1 MKILSLHVYGY
12 GKIVDKI
19 IDTDMQFI
27 QIYGENE
34 AGKSTMMSFIHSI
47 LFGFPKRTDAE
58 PRREPRMHN
67 MYGGKL
73 IVEFEDEFG
82 PVEIERVKGKVQGDL
97 KVYFKDGSVKGEQW
111 LTKKLNFID
120 KKTYRSIFSFDVLG
134 LQDIHTNMTEDK
146 LQEYLLRAGA
156 LGSHEYDEMLN
167 TIDKE
172 LATIYKKNGSVPTL
186 NQEVENIKEISTKV
200 KDLEANESRYA
211 SLVDDRVSIEESLA
225 HKEDAVHQLSLIHK
239 HKMKEIMYHKEILEW
254 KNLEQKMTE
263 EPVIFPEKG
272 IERYI
277 ALKNKVD
284 QTSKDVALRTEKV
297 KAIAAEIE
305 KIKKPS
311 EDDIKA
317 LSKISKLEP
326 EFVQKNRELE
336 QLKSEAAT
344 LEKDI
349 QALQNDIGWQHTHLD
364 VDDSN
369 IVRDNLQSL
378 LSQLDSVILEEQYL
392 VREIDAVKA
401 EIKTLEHEIQML
413 TDDQISDERMEVK
426 KQLID
431 REYELQEK
439 ERMYK
444 VIRSE
449 YDKDNRERNQ
459 SRRMLSYAIIAISA
473 VLLAGGIFYLLNDV
487 TLLGIVLSVLAVI
500 GIVFYFVA
508 NKKTDDS
515 LQMDYDSD
523 VEALKEEIR
532 ELKENN
538 DVSFDIRDAQNLK
551 AELKN
556 QKSKKVNT
564 TVKLEEMNES
574 LAQKEADKD
583 RLNDDILKVKEAL
596 KINTNMD
603 NKHVVDAINSIRT
616 IKQKDSRLK
625 EIDIRTKEIND
636 YKEELKENITPILE
650 RFDITYNET
659 NLFYEITNLL
669 TQMKEDLAQIRHLEE
684 QLELLENEVDVLN
697 EQNASSRI
705 DIRNLFEVVDAD
717 DEEEFYYHARQYDE
731 YTINKNR
738 FEELTD
744 KLNQEN
750 FTHDVRTYLASM
762 IMSDLKTE
770 EEDIKSQIETF
781 EAQIRDEQSQLADIN
796 AEIKAMESDGTLSEL
811 NHIFALRKN
820 QIQTLAEDYMS
831 LMYIKVLIESHI
843 KAVKDERLPIVIE
856 EARKIFEYLTRG
868 RYNNVSYDEKGGL
881 RIRHSNGQIFQPS
894 ELSQSTKEMLY
905 ISLRLSLIKALK
917 GYYKLPL
924 IIDDAFVHFDRD
936 RKKVIV
942 EYLKNEVHDQV
953 LYFTCNLDNQIPS
966 SQTIKLKE
974 KV

>member
-731 YTINKNR
+731 YTINKYR

>member
-272 IERYI
+272 IERYL

-508 NKKTDDS
+508 NKRTDDS

-731 YTINKNR
+731 YTINKYR

-953 LYFTCNLDNQIPS
+953 LYFTCNLDSQIPS

>member
-12 GKIVDKI
+12 GKIVDKV

-47 LFGFPKRTDAE
+47 LFGFPRRTDAE

-73 IVEFEDEFG
+73 IVEFEDVNG

-97 KVYFKDGSVKGEQW
+97 KVYFKDGSVKGDQW

-186 NQEVENIKEISTKV
+186 NQEVEDIKEISTRV
-200 KDLEANESRYA
+200 KNLEANESRYA
-211 SLVDDRVSIEESLA
+211 SLVDDRISIEESLA

-239 HKMKEIMYHKEILEW
+239 HKMKEIMYHPEILEW
-254 KNLEQKMTE
+254 HNLELKMTD

-277 ALKNKVD
+277 ALKNKID
-284 QTSKDVALRTEKV
+284 QTSKDVALRSERV
-297 KAIAAEIE
+297 KAIASEIG
-305 KIKKPS
+305 KINKPS
-311 EDDIKA
+311 EGDMKE
-317 LSKISKLEP
+317 LSTVAKLEP

-336 QLKSEAAT
+336 QLKSESAA
-344 LEKDI
+344 LQKEI
-349 QALQNDIGWQHTHLD
+349 QAIQSDIGWQDTHLD

-369 IVRDNLQSL
+369 IVRDNVQSL
-378 LSQLDSVILEEQYL
+378 ISELDGVILEEQYL

-413 TDDQISDERMEVK
+413 SDEQISDDRIEVK
-426 KQLID
+426 KQLIE

-444 VIRSE
+444 VIRSD
-449 YDKDNRERNQ
+449 YDKENRSRNQ

-473 VLLAGGIFYLLNDV
+473 VLLAGGIFYMFNEV
-487 TLLGIVLSVLAVI
+487 MLLGIILAVLGVI

-508 NKKTDDS
+508 NRPTDDS

-523 VEALKEEIR
+523 VEELKEEIQAI
-532 ELKENN
+532 KDNN
-538 DVSFDIRDAQNLK
+538 DVSFDLADARNLK

-556 QKSKKVNT
+556 QKSKRVNT

-574 LAQKEADKD
+574 LAQKETDKD
-583 RLNDDILKVKEAL
+583 RLNDDILKVKEGL
-596 KINTNMD
+596 KINPNID
-603 NKHVVDAINSIRT
+603 NKHIVDAINNIRN
-616 IKQKDSRLK
+616 IKQKHARVV
-625 EIDIRTKEIND
+625 EIDGIIKEINA
-636 YKEELKENITPILE
+636 YKEQIKVDITPILE
-650 RFDITYNET
+650 RFDISYNET

-669 TQMKEDLAQIRHLEE
+669 TQMKDNQAQLRHLEE

-705 DIRNLFEVVDAD
+705 DVRNLFEVVDAD

-731 YTINKNR
+731 YSINKHR

-762 IMSDLKTE
+762 IMSNLKNE
-770 EEDIKSQIETF
+770 EEDINEQIETF
-781 EAQIRDEQSQLADIN
+781 ETQIRNEQSQLADIN

-820 QIQTLAEDYMS
+820 QIQTLSEDYMS

-953 LYFTCNLDNQIPS
+953 LYFTCNLDSQIPS

>member
-508 NKKTDDS
+508 NKRTDDS

-731 YTINKNR
+731 YTINKYR

-953 LYFTCNLDNQIPS
+953 LYFTCNLDSQIPS

>member
-297 KAIAAEIE
+297 KAIAAEIK

-344 LEKDI
+344 LEKHI
-349 QALQNDIGWQHTHLD
+349 QAIKNDIGWQHTHLD

-508 NKKTDDS
+508 NKRTDDS

-731 YTINKNR
+731 YTINKYR

>member
-272 IERYI
+272 IERYL

-508 NKKTDDS
+508 NKRTDDS

-731 YTINKNR
+731 YTINKYR